1 MNAANPAIEVE
12 ALSFRVKKKTIL
24 DGVTFQVGAGEYL
37 SIVGPNGAGKTTLL
51 KCLNRIIPASEGSIR
66 IAGEKLGAFSQKRL
80 AEKIAYVPQAN
91 GRIPP
96 FTVFEF
102 VLMARYPYLS
112 PFTTRSPGDDEAVRS
127 ALAVTAMEA
136 FEDRPLS
143 TLSGGERQ
151 KVFIAAAL
159 AQEAPILLL
168 DEATTF
174 LDPRHQADIYGIL
187 KRVNRE
193 GGSTV
198 LSVTHDVNAAALAGQ
213 RILALREGR
222 VVCCRPAREIMANE
236 ILREIYGK
244 EFRFFEHPD
253 TGERLVVPEGAS

>member
-1 MNAANPAIEVE
+1 MDPMIPAIEVDDLSYNVKRKSILE
-12 ALSFRVKKKTIL
+12 RVSFRV
-24 DGVTFQVGAGEYL
+24 QPGEYL
-37 SIVGPNGAGKTTLL
+37 SVVGPNGAGKTTLL
-51 KCLNRIIPASEGSIR
+51 KCLNRIVPSSGGSIR
-66 IAGEKLGAFSQKRL
+66 IVGKSLSAYSQRLL

-96 FTVFEF
+96 FTVQEF

-112 PFTTRSPGDDEAVRS
+112 PFTTKSPRDDEAVRN
-127 ALAVTAMEA
+127 ALAVTAMEGFA
-136 FEDRPLS
+136 IRPMS

-174 LDPRHQADIYGIL
+174 LDPKHQAEIYRIL
-187 KRVNRE
+187 ANVNE
-193 GGSTV
+193 KGGATI
-198 LSVTHDVNAAALAGQ
+198 LSVTHDINAAVLAGQ

-222 VVCCRPAREIMANE
+222 LVCCRPAREIMDNE